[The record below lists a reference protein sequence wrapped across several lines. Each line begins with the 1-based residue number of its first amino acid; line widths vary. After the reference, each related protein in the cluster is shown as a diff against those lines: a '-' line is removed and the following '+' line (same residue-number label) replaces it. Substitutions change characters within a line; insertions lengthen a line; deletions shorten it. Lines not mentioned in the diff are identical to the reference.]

1 VQPLRAVPCRASAGP
16 VPCRAVPCLRVR
28 AAFAPSLSPDQRSL
42 RFPSTSPTQLN
53 GAWAVRR
60 WTAPTGGARAC
71 VRACVRTESVLEHTR
86 TVNEVDW
93 QSA

>member
-1 VQPLRAVPCRASAGP
+1 MQPLRAVPCRASAGP

-60 WTAPTGGARAC
+60 WTAPWH
-71 VRACVRTESVLEHTR
+71 ACVRTESVLEHTR